1 MPGTKMTNDKLQIT
15 NYSRVAK
22 SNHQWNPVYALLF
35 GLIIAQPLHVR
46 AASVFDPNG
55 EGLNVFVGNFYN
67 WSIGAGA
74 ALAIMMLIYAGY
86 VMITSAGVPERVGFA
101 KEIIVGSLT
110 GLALLIGAKLILN
123 ILSITT

>member
-1 MPGTKMTNDKLQIT
+1 MAWT
-15 NYSRVAK
+15 S
-22 SNHQWNPVYALLF
+22 LL
-35 GLIIAQPLHVR
+35 LAATWLMLAEKVL

-55 EGLNVFVGNFYN
+55 EGLNKFVANFYN

-86 VMITSAGVPERVGFA
+86 VMITSAGVPERVGWA

-123 ILSITT
+123 LLSITT